1 MRVLLK
7 IRTTQTEIRVIQ
19 IRQILSWAALY
30 VFGVGLMMALVFL
43 ITGAFPR

>member
-7 IRTTQTEIRVIQ
+7 IRTIEVQYRAIQ
-19 IRQILSWAALY
+19 VRQALSWAMLY
-30 VFGVGLMMALVFL
+30 LLGAGLMMALVFL

>member
-7 IRTTQTEIRVIQ
+7 IRTAQTEIRVVQ
-19 IRQILSWAALY
+19 IRQVLSWG
-30 VFGVGLMMALVFL
+30 VFFLLGVALMMALVFL

>member
-7 IRTTQTEIRVIQ
+7 IRTAEAQCRAIQ
-19 IRQILSWAALY
+19 LRQALSWAMFYLLGAA
-30 VFGVGLMMALVFL
+30 LMMALVFL

>member
-7 IRTTQTEIRVIQ
+7 MRTAQTEIRVVQ
-19 IRQILSWAALY
+19 IRQVLSWRVFFL
-30 VFGVGLMMALVFL
+30 FGVALMMALVFL